1 MGLRKFVKNVDQSI
15 PVSLLTGRSIFGDH
29 HTNATFR
36 RDSNGKTFG
45 IPRRTVTKR
54 HHRAG
59 YKNLLRS
66 IGWMFAFIVWVIAMV
81 IQPLFVGLITAL
93 TIVGYLYWRISR
105 VIKRKRARR
114 ATRRVVEPLGKA
126 LSSIPATGE
135 ADMEKAVTL
144 VPKWQGV
151 TRGTLGEIVFPDTFH
166 ANEGE
171 RTHTENLVQSR
182 IPKPI
187 ELLWRTNKMPIKA
200 TIVTAPPLP
209 GRIDFLSK
217 LADLRKCT
225 RGTYITG
232 YDKDDKPYI
241 LSHMGDWPMKGYSMN
256 TGTGKSTLL
265 RCQIAQL
272 LHNEPDA
279 MVIIWDTKRVSL
291 SCFAEIPGFTM
302 YNDPRNMAAMWK
314 GWEDLKALMDDRY
327 AQLEI
332 DPTTE
337 FDPVYAFLEEGNDFA
352 IQIKAYWRKTKK
364 AELKS
369 KDANPAIWFDIAE
382 VLFQGREV
390 GIFVSAVEQLFLD
403 KYFGGMSLRG
413 CFGTI
418 GMAGFKPQ
426 LFKTINGVPP
436 SLPYQSGQGR
446 ICFIEG
452 SNETWVQGLYA
463 PPEVLTRYAAETRV
477 KVSAGSGKHRV
488 ETGE

>member
-1 MGLRKFVKNVDQSI
+1 MGRGNKYAREIDNSLIVN
-15 PVSLLTGRSIFGDH
+15 LLTGRSIFGDQ

-45 IPRRTVTKR
+45 IPKRAVTKR

-59 YKNLLRS
+59 YKNLLLS
-66 IGWMFAFIVWVIAMV
+66 LCYIVGFCFWIAAMV
-81 IQPLFVGLITAL
+81 IQPLFVGALTAL
-93 TIVGYLYWRISR
+93 AILARVYWKVSR
-105 VIKRKRARR
+105 KIKAWRRRR
-114 ATRRVVEPLGKA
+114 ATRAVVEPLGKA
-126 LSSIPATGE
+126 LSSIPDMGE

-144 VPKWQGV
+144 VPNWLDVK
-151 TRGTLGEIVFPDTFH
+151 RGKLGEIVFPDTFH
-166 ANEGE
+166 ANDGE

-187 ELLWRTNKMPIKA
+187 ELIWRTNKMPIKA

-217 LADLRKCT
+217 LADLKKCT
-225 RGTYITG
+225 RGTYVAG
-232 YDKDDKPYI
+232 YDKDDKPYV

-256 TGTGKSTLL
+256 SGTGKSTLL
-265 RCQIAQL
+265 RAEIAQL
-272 LHNEPDA
+272 LHNEPNA
-279 MVIIWDTKRVSL
+279 RVIAWDTKRVSL
-291 SCFAEIPGFTM
+291 NCFSGIPGFTL
-302 YNDPRNMAAMWK
+302 YNNPRDIPAMWK
-314 GWEDLKALMDDRY
+314 GWEDLKAEMDRRY
-327 AQLEI
+327 ALLEE
-332 DPTTE
+332 DPTLE
-337 FDPVYAFLEEGNDFA
+337 FDPIYAFLEEGNDFA
-352 IQIKAYWRKTKK
+352 IQLKAYWRKTKK
-364 AELKS
+364 AEINS
-369 KDANPAIWFDIAE
+369 KDANPSLWFDIAE

-426 LFKTINGVPP
+426 LFKTINGVVP

-452 SNETWVQGLYA
+452 SNETWVQGLYGS
-463 PPEVLTRYAAETRV
+463 PEVLTRYASETRIAV
-477 KVSAGSGKHRV
+477 TAGEK
-488 ETGE
+488 TGSKP